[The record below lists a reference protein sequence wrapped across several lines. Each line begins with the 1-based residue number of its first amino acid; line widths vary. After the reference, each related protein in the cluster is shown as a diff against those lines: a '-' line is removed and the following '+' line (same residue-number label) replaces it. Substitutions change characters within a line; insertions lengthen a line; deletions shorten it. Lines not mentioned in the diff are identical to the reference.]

1 MRQDASFLGPA
12 IANGV
17 ADRDNLSLEDK
28 HTHYGPRSGS
38 GSFPAITSA
47 GYGVMTGGVLFTI
60 VIAGLLGSARIATG
74 QHTLASDGRIPARI
88 LRDVVVVNI
97 LKPSPYCQPHH
108 YKVASPN
115 NLGISYQEA
124 LERSRA
130 ISFQGDIL

>member
-12 IANGV
+12 IIMV
-17 ADRDNLSLEDK
+17 LLTVITSRWKIST
-28 HTHYGPRSGS
+28 HTTAPGGS
-38 GSFPAITSA
+38 GSFLAITSA

-97 LKPSPYCQPHH
+97 LSLLHT
-108 YKVASPN
+108 V
-115 NLGISYQEA
+115 
-124 LERSRA
+124 SRTTTK
-130 ISFQGDIL
+130 